1 MHLRTLA
8 PSLRALVADADT
20 TVAARA
26 AFALALLHDS
36 ASVAALDSAV
46 AAVPSV
52 AVQAAFALGEI
63 GEPARAALI
72 RQLTSRRTAPVQ
84 SELLLAAAKLKPVPV
99 VPVTASLKDADP
111 CVRWAAVYALTRP
124 RVAAGV
130 RPILSLLSEP
140 PTRTADRLSARN
152 PDAYECA
159 PSETRAMIARA
170 LARPATGDSLAEPA
184 LAALRG
190 LVTDPSPH
198 VRINALRSVA
208 TFPDSQTGLLVVA
221 TRDADA
227 NVRVAAAQSLSGRH
241 LAPEAWGELWN
252 ADTGLMYRRSLLES
266 ATRAGI
272 ELPAHRQWAS
282 AADWRMRAALAD
294 AAAQAAT
301 VARVSA
307 FASPLLEDPD
317 ARVRQS
323 AVGAIA
329 GVLDSASGRAGRRNT
344 VLKALDD
351 PDFFVRAT
359 ALLALA
365 DSARASEVPAVLR
378 SYALAANDSGNDAR
392 IAAMRY
398 VANAWRRDSAAFAD
412 SVRRALSA
420 LPPSPDPLV
429 RAEVRGV
436 APLASWPG
444 VEGAPRDSAWYQRI
458 VRTIVAPTL
467 SGKTLHA
474 RIMTERGAI
483 TLELL
488 GEDAPLTVDNFVTL
502 ARAGYYRDVRFHRVV
517 PNFVAQDG
525 DPRGDGN
532 GGPGYAIRDE
542 LNVQR
547 YSRGA
552 VGMALSGPDTGGS
565 QYFLTL
571 SAQPHLDARYTIFA
585 RVVEGFAVMD
595 VLVQGDRIHDIV
607 VLP

>member
-1 MHLRTLA
+1 
-8 PSLRALVADADT
+8 
-20 TVAARA
+20 
-26 AFALALLHDS
+26 
-36 ASVAALDSAV
+36 
-46 AAVPSV
+46 
-52 AVQAAFALGEI
+52 
-63 GEPARAALI
+63 
-72 RQLTSRRTAPVQ
+72 
-84 SELLLAAAKLKPVPV
+84 
-99 VPVTASLKDADP
+99 
-111 CVRWAAVYALTRP
+111 
-124 RVAAGV
+124 
-130 RPILSLLSEP
+130 
-140 PTRTADRLSARN
+140 
-152 PDAYECA
+152 
-159 PSETRAMIARA
+159 
-170 LARPATGDSLAEPA
+170 
-184 LAALRG
+184 
-190 LVTDPSPH
+190 
-198 VRINALRSVA
+198 
-208 TFPDSQTGLLVVA
+208 
-221 TRDADA
+221 
-227 NVRVAAAQSLSGRH
+227 
-241 LAPEAWGELWN
+241 
-252 ADTGLMYRRSLLES
+252 MYRRSLLES

-282 AADWRMRAALAD
+282 AADWRMRAAHAE

-329 GVLDSASGRAGRRNT
+329 GVLDSATGRAGRRNT

-542 LNVQR
+542 LNER
-547 YSRGA
+547 SYLRGT
-552 VGMALSGPDTGGS
+552 VGMALDWADTGGS
-565 QYFLTL
+565 QFFITH
-571 SAQPHLDARYTIFA
+571 SPQPHLDGRYTVFGQ
-585 RVVEGFAVMD
+585 VVAGMD
-595 VLVQGDRIHDIV
+595 VVDRLQQWDTIDRIRVWDGVNWIGQ
-607 VLP
+607 